1 MKITFLLILMM
12 ISTVSSAMA
21 DGGVLKN
28 NGGTINNTGIIRLA
42 NQAMGL
48 PMVNSGAFEF
58 VGADQPIPPRQFED
72 LRLLGTGTK
81 TLSGGNVSVF
91 DTMVVA
97 SGVTVA
103 TDPGR
108 QINLNGTLDEQ
119 GYILG
124 TVEKT
129 VNLSGGTTLSTYGNM
144 GATISWSGN
153 APGTTTV
160 TRVTGVVSTSTEIGF
175 TGNQSISRYFD
186 IAPTFGTGLNGTFIF
201 QYRDTE
207 LNGNDENTLSLWR
220 SPDGGATWRKQA
232 GTVDATQNTIT
243 KTGILN
249 FSRWTASDASRPLGP
264 NFVEGIAQNIAL
276 TSGSPQSGAPGSVL
290 PLPFVTTVRDF
301 YGNPISGVPVNFAID
316 SAPGGAT
323 GQNLSATS
331 VVTNANGQASSILTL
346 GSVAGTYAVTASSGT
361 LVGSPVSFTATATGG
376 GGGGGGGGPVAN
388 SMVMTS
394 GNSQVD
400 TVGQTVESQFVVTV
414 LNQNNLPFPGD
425 TVNFALTSAP
435 VGDTSAAL
443 SARSVV
449 TGANGQAATLL
460 TLGRK
465 VGTYTVTAS
474 SRSLP
479 TTTILFTTNAVAGKP
494 AYLAQ
499 TTGNNQSG
507 QIRSILPQPLAVAV
521 TDTFGNAKQGVAVRF
536 SIAGTPVGAVGQGLS
551 DTLTLTNASG
561 LAQTTLTLGDSAG
574 IYSVAASSVGLNG
587 SPSVFLANA
596 IKAAPKAI
604 AETAGNNQRGP
615 VATALAN
622 PFVVTVT
629 DSLNNPVPGVT
640 VSFAI
645 TQVPQNAAGQ
655 SLSIGQVNT
664 DAQGRAFSTL
674 TLGSRPGTYQV
685 QASAPSLAGSPVTFN
700 ATAEVGAAALLAF
713 VSGDGQQGGIST
725 VLPQPLRVQVLDG
738 SGNPVQNIGVL
749 FSVDSIPSGAT
760 GAFVN
765 GSGSTTIQTDG
776 SGIASVAMTLG
787 NRTGVYRVSASS
799 SGLAGSPIYFRLMAS
814 TAGGAVAIF
823 YTEGNQQQAPILT
836 ELVQPLVVTILSA
849 SGTPVAGVPV
859 AFAIDSI
866 PAGATSQD
874 VLQKSVTTD
883 VNGRATTILRLG
895 SKVGVYKVTA
905 TSSGLS
911 GSPIEFRAS
920 ATYGAAAA
928 MTYVRGNGQ
937 TRVINSMLDST
948 FMVRITDVGGN
959 AVPGAGVQFALDS
972 IPLGAVGQSLSVT
985 SSVTNEL
992 GEASTRFTLGSKV
1005 GRYAVTAA
1013 SASLAGSPVRFAAT
1027 ALHGPAAAMVLA
1039 AGSGQ
1044 QELITSELVSPF
1056 VVLATDAGGN
1066 AIPGVSVQFA
1076 ISGKPEGAVGE
1087 ALRVANNV
1095 TGSDGTAL
1103 AFLKLGNLVGTY
1115 SVQATSAN
1123 LVGSPI
1129 LFTATATRLISEAQQ
1144 NVKEMTI
1151 ADLTTMIDHINQK
1164 IAPLTGPDS
1173 ARADVNK
1180 DGRISVADVQAIRDT
1195 LLTIKGDLGSLAG
1208 AAASL
1213 AVKSMPV
1220 GTSSRLDSTADV
1232 KGEFVL
1238 GENGLRFHMT
1248 NKLPVKGLQLI
1259 VRLRN
1264 AVSITAP
1271 DVVFDRAQHHQF
1283 YINTKGLEMRIVAYN
1298 LDNIAIAPD
1307 SGAVFRLPLKLTD
1320 VEEITDGQ
1328 VIVSKADNVI
1338 DADQALKGDVEKR
1351 RVDPEVDA
1359 IPYTFVL
1366 HQNYPNPFN
1375 AQTRI
1380 EYEVADVEGRM
1391 ARILIQVYSLSGEK
1405 VKTLFAGE
1413 RPSGRY
1419 SAVWDG
1425 TDDRGNKMAS
1435 GTYFYRLISGSYQ
1448 TAKRMILLK

>member
-1 MKITFLLILMM
+1 MKITFLLILML
-12 ISTVSSAMA
+12 ISMVSSAMA

-91 DTMVVA
+91 DTMIVA
-97 SGVTVA
+97 SGVTVV

-160 TRVTGVVSTSTEIGF
+160 TRVTGQASTSTEIGF
-175 TGNQSISRYFD
+175 TGNQSILRYFD
-186 IAPTFGTGLNGTFIF
+186 VAPTFGTGLNGTFVF
-201 QYRDTE
+201 RYHDSE

-220 SPDGGATWRKQA
+220 SPDGGSTWRKQA

-264 NFVEGIAQNIAL
+264 NFVEGVAQNIAL
-276 TSGSPQSGAPGSVL
+276 TSGSSQSGATGSVL
-290 PLPFVTTVRDF
+290 PLPFITTVRDF
-301 YGNPISGVPVNFAID
+301 YGNPISGVSVSFAIT

-331 VVTNANGQASSILTL
+331 VLTNANGQASSILTL
-346 GSVAGTYAVTASSGT
+346 GSLAGTYSVTASSGT

-376 GGGGGGGGPVAN
+376 GGGGGGPVAS
-388 SMVMTS
+388 SMVITS

-400 TVGQTVESQFVVTV
+400 TVGQTVEGQFVVTV

-425 TVNFALTSAP
+425 TVNFVLTSTP

-465 VGTYTVTAS
+465 VGTYTVTAT

-479 TTTILFTTNAVAGKP
+479 ATTILFTTNAVAGKP
-494 AYLAQ
+494 AYLVQ

-574 IYSVAASSVGLNG
+574 IYSVAASSGGLNG

-596 IKAAPKAI
+596 IMAAPKAI

-645 TQVPQNAAGQ
+645 TQVPQSAAGQ
-655 SLSIGQVNT
+655 SLSISQVNT

-674 TLGSRPGTYQV
+674 TLGSRPGAYQV

-700 ATAEVGAAALLAF
+700 ATAEIGAAALLAF
-713 VSGDGQQGGIST
+713 VSGDGQQGEVST
-725 VLPQPLRVQVLDG
+725 TLPQPLRVQVLDG

-776 SGIASVAMTLG
+776 SGIASIAMTLG
-787 NRTGVYRVSASS
+787 NRAGVYRVSASS

-823 YTEGNQQQAPILT
+823 YTEGNQQRAPILT

-849 SGTPVAGVPV
+849 SGTPVANVPV
-859 AFAIDSI
+859 TFAIDSI
-866 PAGATSQD
+866 PAGATGQD

-928 MTYVRGNGQ
+928 IAYVRGDGQ
-937 TRVINSMLDST
+937 TRVINSALDST
-948 FMVRITDVGGN
+948 FLVRITDVGGN

-972 IPLGAVGQSLSVT
+972 IPLGAVGQSLSVI

-992 GEASTRFTLGSKV
+992 GEASTRLTFGSKV
-1005 GRYAVTAA
+1005 GRYVVTAA
-1013 SASLAGSPVRFAAT
+1013 SASLAGSPVRFVAT
-1027 ALHGPAAAMVLA
+1027 ALHGPAAAILLA

-1066 AIPGVSVQFA
+1066 AVPGVSVQFA

-1087 ALRVANNV
+1087 ALRVGNNV
-1095 TGSDGTAL
+1095 TDSDGTAL
-1103 AFLKLGNLVGTY
+1103 AFLKLGNLVGMY

-1164 IAPLTGPDS
+1164 VAPLTGPDS
-1173 ARADVNK
+1173 TRADVNR
-1180 DGRISVADVQAIRDT
+1180 DRRISVADVIAVRET
-1195 LLTIKGDLGSLAG
+1195 LLTIKGDLGSLVGG
-1208 AAASL
+1208 ATSL

-1220 GTSSRLDSTADV
+1220 GMSSRLDSTADV

-1238 GENGLRFHMT
+1238 SENGLRFHMT

-1351 RVDPEVDA
+1351 TVDPEVDA